1 MARKGPERSTTPP
14 PEGDGTVIDIDVSEE
29 MRNAFLEYSVS
40 VIHSRALPDA
50 RDGLKPVQRRILYSM
65 AELGL
70 RPDRGHVKSS
80 KVVGD
85 TMGNYHPHG
94 DQAIYDAL
102 VRMAQDF
109 SMRLPLVDGHGN
121 FGSLDAGP
129 AAARYTEARL
139 ASAAMLLVTDLD
151 EETVDE
157 VPNYDDRL
165 MQPEVLP
172 AAYPNL
178 LVNGATGIAVG
189 MATSMAP
196 HNLIEVV
203 AAARHLI
210 AHPNCTLDELMK
222 HVPGPDLPGGG
233 RIVGLEGIRDAYL
246 TGRGVFRTRAT
257 ARIEKLT
264 PRKMGIVVTELPY
277 LVGPEKIREKIK
289 ELVNAKRLSGISDLK
304 DLTDRKNGLRVVIEI
319 KNGFNPEAVLEELYR
334 LTPMEDSFGINNV
347 ALVGGQPATLGLKE
361 LLQVFVDFR
370 TDVIRR
376 RTEFRLGK
384 RRDRLHLVEGLI
396 LAILDIDEVIA
407 LIRSSD
413 DTAMARTRLMDV
425 FDLSRLQADYILQLQ
440 LRSLTRFS
448 RVELET
454 ERDDLARQIEQLA
467 ALLAD
472 ERLLQRVVSNEL
484 AEVAKTHGTPRR
496 TVLLESAG
504 VPARTATPLEIAD
517 DPCWVLL
524 SSTGLLART
533 RSADPVPA
541 DGGRATHDAIIAAVA
556 TSARGELGVVTSRGR
571 VLRISALDLPALP
584 PTSGAPSLGGGAPL
598 AAYVDLARGED
609 VLTLMSLSE
618 TGPGLALG
626 TASGVVKRV
635 LPDAPAN
642 RSDWDVIAL
651 KPGDEVIGAVDLAS
665 GDEDLVFITGEAQL
679 LRFGAASVRRQG
691 RAAGGMAGIRLS
703 PSDKAVF
710 FGAVAPTADAIVV
723 TSSGSSDALP
733 GTEPGALKV
742 TSYAEYPA
750 KGRGTGGV
758 RCHRFLKGEDVLVL
772 AWAGTTPARAAAGNG
787 VPVALPPA
795 TGRRDGSGTP
805 ATTVIAAIA
814 GPVSN

>member
-1 MARKGPERSTTPP
+1 
-14 PEGDGTVIDIDVSEE
+14 
-29 MRNAFLEYSVS
+29 
-40 VIHSRALPDA
+40 
-50 RDGLKPVQRRILYSM
+50 
-65 AELGL
+65 
-70 RPDRGHVKSS
+70 
-80 KVVGD
+80 
-85 TMGNYHPHG
+85 
-94 DQAIYDAL
+94 
-102 VRMAQDF
+102 
-109 SMRLPLVDGHGN
+109 
-121 FGSLDAGP
+121 
-129 AAARYTEARL
+129 
-139 ASAAMLLVTDLD
+139 MLLVTDLD

-679 LRFGAASVRRQG
+679 LRFGAASVRR
-691 RAAGGMAGIRLS
+691 
-703 PSDKAVF
+703 
-710 FGAVAPTADAIVV
+710 
-723 TSSGSSDALP
+723 
-733 GTEPGALKV
+733 
-742 TSYAEYPA
+742 
-750 KGRGTGGV
+750 
-758 RCHRFLKGEDVLVL
+758 RC
-772 AWAGTTPARAAAGNG
+772 TT
-787 VPVALPPA
+787 
-795 TGRRDGSGTP
+795 
-805 ATTVIAAIA
+805 
-814 GPVSN
+814 